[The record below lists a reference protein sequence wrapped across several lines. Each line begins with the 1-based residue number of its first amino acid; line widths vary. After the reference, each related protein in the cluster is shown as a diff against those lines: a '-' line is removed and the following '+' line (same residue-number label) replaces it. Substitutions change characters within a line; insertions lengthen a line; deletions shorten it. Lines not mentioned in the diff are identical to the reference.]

1 MTGEMVEVHEGYE
14 KQSVRD
20 PISIKD
26 FTPFHSRKD
35 PVAGIGQVIG
45 GLSLLGQ
52 VQVMAGFEDLAEK
65 VKRGEKL
72 SSEEKIKLIE
82 QRRYIQKGA
91 SILHMTIGEE
101 TSDINSL
108 LPREDN
114 SWSEGDIAVL
124 NYFGADIDYER
135 DLSWVPWE
143 NRTSYYEDKTNEF
156 FKTPVGQQVMNRFL
170 DIDTEINKE
179 DNLIKNAEA
188 VIKKHGNIN
197 PLTEKEWTNEELSF
211 EVAKSIYD
219 NTKKNAPIYGLE
231 FVGEEYMKKNKED

>member
-1 MTGEMVEVHEGYE
+1 
-14 KQSVRD
+14 
-20 PISIKD
+20 
-26 FTPFHSRKD
+26 
-35 PVAGIGQVIG
+35 
-45 GLSLLGQ
+45 
-52 VQVMAGFEDLAEK
+52 
-65 VKRGEKL
+65 
-72 SSEEKIKLIE
+72 
-82 QRRYIQKGA
+82 
-91 SILHMTIGEE
+91 
-101 TSDINSL
+101 
-108 LPREDN
+108 
-114 SWSEGDIAVL
+114 
-124 NYFGADIDYER
+124 R

-231 FVGEEYMKKNKED
+231 FVGEEYMKKIKKIEYSQRNLANILNYKRNKRAEDIFTKIIKEGGKTAYTQENWKKANKLAEEEIQPDAYTRELSELH